1 MIPFAHVSLQQL
13 AIQILA
19 VGTVA
24 GRKVFAERHDSRGR
38 HGYTRRSS
46 MAEFLLPK
54 AMQLAM
60 ACSTWSL
67 RPMSG
72 TESRSQLGSGTST
85 LMVGGTTPSRMA
97 SWVAAMP
104 AAPQAPCGWPIMLFN
119 DEPGSL

>member
-1 MIPFAHVSLQQL
+1 MIPFANVSLQQL
-13 AIQILA
+13 ALQVFA

-24 GRKVFAERHDSRGR
+24 GRQVLPERYDRRGR
-38 HGYTRRSS
+38 HDYTLRRS

-72 TESRSQLGSGTST
+72 T
-85 LMVGGTTPSRMA
+85 
-97 SWVAAMP
+97 
-104 AAPQAPCGWPIMLFN
+104 
-119 DEPGSL
+119 